1 MLKNQSNNSSTFSKN
16 VITLVTGTTL
26 GQAIPIAFSPILTRI
41 YSPADFG
48 VLALFI
54 SIVTILGSIVNGK
67 YENAIILPKSEIEA
81 KKIVTICIG
90 ISFVISTILFL
101 IILISH
107 DYLCY
112 IVGDSS
118 ISVWLYFIP
127 IVTFLI
133 GLFNALNFYA
143 TRHKKFK
150 FIAQNHVSKSVS
162 LVSGQI
168 FLSYLK
174 SGFFGLV
181 AGRFLS
187 YIVAPLHLMVKLKYN
202 FYYKLN
208 YFEFK
213 LLTKKYI
220 NFPKFEMFATLFAN
234 SAIYFNNL
242 LIPVFFTTT
251 NLGFFSLVVKV
262 LTAPFTLIG
271 HAVGQVFFK
280 EANEL
285 KEKDGNTYFLV
296 RSLIIKMSL
305 FSIPSFLVFYFVA
318 EDVFEIIFGVEWRIA
333 GLYAKYL
340 APMYCLKFIVAPLT
354 IIHSVYEK
362 LKSSMFLQL
371 LMFVISICALII
383 VYYSGMSF
391 LDFIKVYS
399 TSMCIFYLIRLIII
413 VQISRVKLVNN

>member
-1 MLKNQSNNSSTFSKN
+1 MLKNQSNSSSTFSKN

-54 SIVTILGSIVNGK
+54 SVVTILGSIISGK
-67 YENAIILPKSEIEA
+67 YENAIILPENEKEA
-81 KKIVTICIG
+81 KKIATICIG
-90 ISFVISTILFL
+90 ISFVISAILFL
-101 IILISH
+101 IILISN

-112 IVGDSS
+112 LVGDFS
-118 ISVWLYFIP
+118 ISDWLYFIP

-133 GLFNALNFYA
+133 GLFNTLNFYA
-143 TRHKKFK
+143 TRHKKFN
-150 FIAQNHVSKSVS
+150 FIAQNHVSKSLS
-162 LVSGQI
+162 LVIGQI

-174 SGFFGLV
+174 SGFFGLI
-181 AGRFLS
+181 AGRILS
-187 YIVAPLHLMVKLKYN
+187 YIIAPFHLMVKLKYD
-202 FYYKLN
+202 FYHKLN
-208 YFEFK
+208 YFDIK

-271 HAVGQVFFK
+271 HSVGQVFFK
-280 EANEL
+280 EANEQ
-285 KEKDGNTYFLV
+285 KEKNGNSYLLV

-305 FSIPSFLVFYFVA
+305 FSIPSFLAFYFVA
-318 EDVFEIIFGVEWRIA
+318 EDAFEIIFGEEWRTA
-333 GLYAKYL
+333 GLYAKFL

-371 LMFVISICALII
+371 IMFLISSCALVL
-383 VYYSGMSF
+383 VYYSKMSF
-391 LDFIKVYS
+391 LGFIKLYS
-399 TSMCIFYLIRLIII
+399 ISMCVFYLIRLIII
-413 VQISRVKLVNN
+413 VQISKGKLV

>member
-1 MLKNQSNNSSTFSKN
+1 MLKNQSNSSSTFSKN

-54 SIVTILGSIVNGK
+54 SVVTILGSIISGK
-67 YENAIILPKSEIEA
+67 YENAIILPENEKEA
-81 KKIVTICIG
+81 KKIATICIG
-90 ISFVISTILFL
+90 ISFVISAILFL
-101 IILISH
+101 IILISN

-112 IVGDSS
+112 LVGDFS
-118 ISVWLYFIP
+118 ISDWLYFIP

-133 GLFNALNFYA
+133 GLFNTLNFYA
-143 TRHKKFK
+143 TRHKKFN
-150 FIAQNHVSKSVS
+150 FIAQNHVSKSLS
-162 LVSGQI
+162 LVIGQI

-174 SGFFGLV
+174 SGFFGLI
-181 AGRFLS
+181 AGRILS
-187 YIVAPLHLMVKLKYN
+187 YIIAPFHLMVKLKYD
-202 FYYKLN
+202 FYHKLN
-208 YFEFK
+208 YFDIK

-271 HAVGQVFFK
+271 HSVGQVFFK
-280 EANEL
+280 EANEQ
-285 KEKDGNTYFLV
+285 KEKNGNSYLLV

-305 FSIPSFLVFYFVA
+305 FSIPSFLAFYFVA
-318 EDVFEIIFGVEWRIA
+318 EDAFEIIFGEEWRTA
-333 GLYAKYL
+333 GLYAKFL

-371 LMFVISICALII
+371 IMFLISFCALVL
-383 VYYSGMSF
+383 VYYSKMSF
-391 LDFIKVYS
+391 LGFIKLYS
-399 TSMCIFYLIRLIII
+399 ISMCVFYLIRLIII
-413 VQISRVKLVNN
+413 VQISKGKLV

>member
-1 MLKNQSNNSSTFSKN
+1 MLKNQSNSSSTFSKN

-54 SIVTILGSIVNGK
+54 SVVTILGSIINGK
-67 YENAIILPKSEIEA
+67 YENAIILPENEKEA
-81 KKIVTICIG
+81 KKIATICIG
-90 ISFVISTILFL
+90 ISFVISAILFL

-112 IVGDSS
+112 LVGDFS
-118 ISVWLYFIP
+118 ISDWLYFIP

-133 GLFNALNFYA
+133 GLFNTLNFYA
-143 TRHKKFK
+143 TRHKKFN
-150 FIAQNHVSKSVS
+150 FIAQNHVSKSLS
-162 LVSGQI
+162 LVIGQI

-174 SGFFGLV
+174 SGFFGLI
-181 AGRFLS
+181 AGRILS
-187 YIVAPLHLMVKLKYN
+187 YIVAPFHLMVKLKYD
-202 FYYKLN
+202 FYHKLN
-208 YFEFK
+208 YFDIK

-220 NFPKFEMFATLFAN
+220 NFPKFEMSATFFAN

-271 HAVGQVFFK
+271 HSVGQVFFK
-280 EANEL
+280 EANEQ
-285 KEKDGNTYFLV
+285 KEKNGNSYLLV

-305 FSIPSFLVFYFVA
+305 FSIPSFLAFYFVA
-318 EDVFEIIFGVEWRIA
+318 EDAFEIIFGEEWRTA
-333 GLYAKYL
+333 GLYAKFL

-371 LMFVISICALII
+371 IMFLISFCALIL
-383 VYYSGMSF
+383 VYYSDMSF
-391 LDFIKVYS
+391 LGFIKLYS
-399 TSMCIFYLIRLIII
+399 ISMCVFYLIRLIII
-413 VQISRVKLVNN
+413 VQISKGKLV